1 MREHIAEAVKEVLD
15 DYETN
20 KKADPSHE
28 ETHFYNMEEEVN
40 NIRKVI
46 AFNDP
51 NKEDIK
57 ELDHM
62 VYLLRNRKIPEL
74 VSISEV
80 Q

>member
-1 MREHIAEAVKEVLD
+1 MREHVAEAVNEVLD
-15 DYETN
+15 DYEIN
-20 KKADPSHE
+20 KRTDPAHV
-28 ETHFYNMEEEVN
+28 ETHFYNMEEEIN

>member
-20 KKADPSHE
+20 KKADPAHE